1 MISDGDCVRLADGR
15 VARVRAKIGGG
26 YKVRVR
32 RQRSNTHAFLVV
44 KRSELEPIACP
55 RGWMSPE
62 GYRRYLRVTLAKM
75 RARKRERSAK

>member
-1 MISDGDCVRLADGR
+1 
-15 VARVRAKIGGG
+15 VARVRAKIGDA

-32 RQRSNTHAFLVV
+32 RKTRNTHEFLVV
-44 KRSELEPIACP
+44 EAPSLALVPCP

-75 RARKRERSAK
+75 RQRQEASSAHQARTRSR